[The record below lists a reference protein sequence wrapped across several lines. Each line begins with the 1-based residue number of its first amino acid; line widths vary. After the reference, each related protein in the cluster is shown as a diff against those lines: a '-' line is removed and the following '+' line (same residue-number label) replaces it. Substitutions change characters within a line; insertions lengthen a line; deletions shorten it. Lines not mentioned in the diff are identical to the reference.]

1 MADGRQGSAPALII
15 GDGYAEYRGPV
26 GGGGPIHRHGAFQ
39 IVVAV
44 RGDLAMVDLSGARH
58 QAAAL
63 VVSPMAPHRI
73 LAAAELLTYFIEPH
87 CLFADRLRA
96 RYPAGIAAALALSG
110 LSGRDVADACRAP
123 SRELDPRLVSALAIL
138 AERSVP
144 MPDLAAAVGVSP
156 QRLRALARREL
167 GMPLTRWRIWA
178 RLRDA
183 VEALQ
188 SGVPLAEAAVV
199 AGFSDQAHFTR
210 QMREMMGLRPTVV
223 LQAIGDHRLRA
234 T

>member
-1 MADGRQGSAPALII
+1 MPNSRVDRAPSLVIS
-15 GDGYAEYRGPV
+15 DGYAVYRGPV

-44 RGDLAMVDLSGARH
+44 HGELTMVDLSGTRH
-58 QAAAL
+58 RGAAL

-73 LAAAELLTYFIEPH
+73 LAAPDLLTYFIEPH
-87 CLFADRLRA
+87 CLFADRLRQ
-96 RYPAGIAAALALSG
+96 RYHAGIATAPELAQL
-110 LSGRDVADACRAP
+110 RDQDVADACRGP
-123 SRELDPRLVSALAIL
+123 SRELDPRLVTALATL
-138 AERSVP
+138 ADRHVS
-144 MPDLAAAVGVSP
+144 MPDLAAALSISP

-178 RLRDA
+178 RLRRA

-188 SGVPLAEAAVV
+188 SGVPVAEAAAM
-199 AGFSDQAHFTR
+199 AGFADQAHFTR

-223 LQAIGDHRLRA
+223 VQALADHRLRA